1 MTEKAAKTKLRLVV
15 LLLWILLAYFYSSLA
30 YEYIVASN
38 KDKKLDEYLQYL
50 VVLAGDDHRPTKE
63 VRSLVV
69 TRAEELKLPVRG
81 DQVTV
86 TGGGQTLQIS
96 VSFVVDIN
104 MPVLRRSIYQKVFHN
119 QASYRNIR

>member
-1 MTEKAAKTKLRLVV
+1 MAEKVVNQKLRLVV
-15 LLLWILLAYFYSSLA
+15 LALWILLAYFYSSLA

-38 KDKKLDEYLQYL
+38 KDKKLDEYIQYL

-69 TRAEELKLPVRG
+69 SKAEELQLPVRG

-86 TGGGQTLQIS
+86 LGGGQTLKIS

-104 MPVLRRSIYQKVFHN
+104 MPVLRRSIYKKVFQN
-119 QASYRNIR
+119 EAAYRNIR